1 MKSGFER
8 MTSGVAK
15 VISLEF
21 LLILLVFLNVHSK
34 LVKIVPK

>member
-8 MTSGVAK
+8 MTSSVAK

-21 LLILLVFLNVHSK
+21 LQIVLVFLIY
-34 LVKIVPK
+34 IVNL